1 MAYNNFLLR
10 LFFSIIFISI
20 YLICSYISFKLV
32 FYLIFL
38 IYLLILLEI
47 FLYFKNYK
55 LLPIVYLLISFIF
68 FIQIDINEEM
78 FLSFNLFIILVIT
91 FDIFS
96 YIFGFV
102 FGKNKL
108 TKISPNKTYEGLI
121 GGVLSS
127 FIISIFF
134 SFLADIILN
143 IQLVIFLLLIIFSAF
158 IGDLIES
165 FYKRKNNLKNSSD
178 FIPGHGGV
186 FDRFDSFLFSIIF
199 YSLSFKLL
207 V

>member
-68 FIQIDINEEM
+68 FIQIDFNEKA
-78 FLSFNLFIILVIT
+78 FLSFNLFIILVIS

-186 FDRFDSFLFSIIF
+186 FDRFDSFLFAIII
-199 YSLSFKLL
+199 YSLSLNN
-207 V
+207 